1 MSNNIEILS
10 AYANAINKIDD
21 YFEYRNESKVDRDFV
36 HVVLAKLEADIR
48 KAIGKDGE

>member
-1 MSNNIEILS
+1 MNQSQKVLE
-10 AYANAINKIDD
+10 AYAKAINKIDD

-48 KAIGKDGE
+48 KVIGKDGE